1 MDKLTNLL
9 KKVSRLDRHDR
20 TEELQHEAAD
30 HIASVGSQPPADVD
44 SASWAPAPAGPP
56 SAAPQAPA
64 PHQTAEQ
71 DAQPARVQ
79 PAPARRLTAQER
91 VAARQLQA
99 QSR

>member
-30 HIASVGSQPPADVD
+30 HIASVGSQPPADVA

-56 SAAPQAPA
+56 SAAPQASV

-71 DAQPARVQ
+71 DAQ